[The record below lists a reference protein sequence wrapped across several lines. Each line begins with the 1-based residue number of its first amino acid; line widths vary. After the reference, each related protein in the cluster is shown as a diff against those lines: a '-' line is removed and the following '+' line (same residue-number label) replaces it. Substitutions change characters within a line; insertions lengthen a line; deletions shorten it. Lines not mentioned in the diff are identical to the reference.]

1 MKLTSNK
8 IFSFMLAAA
17 FALTLAGCGGGGGT
31 AMMPEPDPDPMCPAG
46 TTGTP
51 PDCAPERTPQQMCED
66 DGGRFEDDGM
76 CTSAEDVAAEI
87 ADKKA
92 DATKSANTKTE
103 AIDAEGMQTSTDG
116 VDLGGTTE
124 TNLAIAHKDG
134 AVSISVSRGLDDEE
148 VEFAKKADLTG
159 ADGSTGS
166 MNELGPNDDGETEI
180 AIVYTDIGAPKA
192 TAFRI
197 VHDLD
202 VSTNT
207 DNDDPDVTNE
217 ALEIDA
223 DNFGMVMLS
232 GVSASS
238 DGTLEYDGAI
248 EDDTTTSDVDESAD
262 AEMLMGSFDG
272 AAGMY
277 MCNTAGEN
285 TCTVVITDGKVS
297 ETTNWVFTPADGAT
311 VDVADT
317 DYLWY
322 GVWLKKTAQDDGSD
336 EYNEVQTF
344 AGAGSSLAEAT
355 NLADIDGD
363 ATYEGGAAGVYVR
376 NVYVPSTTGEKELDH
391 ATSGHFTAKV
401 NLTATFTGTSVP
413 EDDHDT
419 VKGTIDSFMLSGM
432 EDASGWGVNVDADI
446 SGSTFSGTAK
456 GGGEGDGSISGNF
469 HGDDTADTDN
479 DPDTAEVAVGP
490 KAMTGEFNAEFTNG
504 SVAGGFGARKK

>member
-1 MKLTSNK
+1 MKLTGNK
-8 IFSFMLAAA
+8 IFSYMLAAA
-17 FALTLAGCGGGGGT
+17 FALTLAGCGGGGGMADT
-31 AMMPEPDPDPMCPAG
+31 TDPDMPTMPDMCPPG
-46 TTGTP
+46 QTGTP
-51 PDCAPERTPQQMCED
+51 PDCAPERTLQEMCED

-76 CTSAEDVAAEI
+76 CTSAEMLAAMVAA
-87 ADKKA
+87 
-92 DATKSANTKTE
+92 ATKSANTKTM
-103 AIDAEGMQTSTDG
+103 AINAEGMQTSTDG
-116 VDLGGTTE
+116 VDLGGTAGA
-124 TNLAIAHKDG
+124 NPIDIAHKDG
-134 AVSISVSRGLDDEE
+134 AVSISVSRGADDDK
-148 VEFAKKADLTG
+148 VDFVKKADLTG

-166 MNELGPNDDGETEI
+166 MNELGPNDDGVTEI

-202 VSTNT
+202 VNTNT

-248 EDDTTTSDVDESAD
+248 EDDATTSDVDESAD

-322 GVWLKKTAQDDGSD
+322 GVWLMKTAQDDGSD
-336 EYNEVQTF
+336 EYNDVQTF
-344 AGAGSSLAEAT
+344 AGSSLADAN

-456 GGGEGDGSISGNF
+456 GGGEGDGSISGDF
-469 HGDDTADTDN
+469 HGNDTADTDN
-479 DPDTAEVAVGP
+479 DPDTVEVAVGP